1 MHTFAHGE
9 DLLLEYE
16 DTHQYEANH
25 QYEATHQYK
34 ATHQYEATHQ
44 YKAVLKAPRR
54 KKSSAFLV
62 NQLSAGWC

>member
-16 DTHQYEANH
+16 DIHQYEANH
-25 QYEATHQYK
+25 QYEATL
-34 ATHQYEATHQ
+34 Q

-54 KKSSAFLV
+54 KKPSAFLV

>member
-16 DTHQYEANH
+16 DIHQYEANH

-34 ATHQYEATHQ
+34 A
-44 YKAVLKAPRR
+44 VLKSTKE
-54 KKSSAFLV
+54 KKTISLFLV